1 MEVAAESR
9 CSCRLPPIAMAG
21 AMMICDCELQEPKL
35 RSDETGWF
43 VPHLAKDRSFWPWET
58 RTLRYAIRPSFAV

>member
-1 MEVAAESR
+1 
-9 CSCRLPPIAMAG
+9 MAG